1 MAADKSTIARP
12 YAQAAFDEARERQAL
27 GSWAQALAVAA
38 QVVRDP
44 DVQRLLGN
52 PRIAPQQLAQLVIE
66 VAGPQ
71 LDEPGRNFVRTLAEN
86 RRLEVLPEIAALFER
101 LKDEAEGT
109 IDVTVTSAVE
119 LPAEQRSRLVTA
131 LEKRLSRRVEL
142 HCEIDPQLIGGAVLR
157 AGDMVIDGSLRSRLE
172 RLEHQ
177 LTA

>member
-1 MAADKSTIARP
+1 MAADKTTIARP
-12 YAQAAFDEARERQAL
+12 YAQAAFEEARERGTLAA
-27 GSWAQALAVAA
+27 WAEALATAA

-44 DVQRLLGN
+44 GVERLLGN
-52 PRIAPQQLAQLVIE
+52 PRVAPEQLAQLVID
-66 VAGPQ
+66 VVGPRI
-71 LDEPGRNFVRTLAEN
+71 DEPGRNFVRTLAEN
-86 RRLEVLPEIAALFER
+86 RRLDVLPEISTLFDR
-101 LKDEAEGT
+101 FRDEAEGT

-119 LPAEQRSRLVTA
+119 LPADQRARLAAA

-142 HCEIDPQLIGGAVLR
+142 HCEIDTHLIGGAVLR

>member
-1 MAADKSTIARP
+1 MAGDKSTIARP
-12 YAQAAFDEARERQAL
+12 YAHAAFEAASERRALASWGQAL
-27 GSWAQALAVAA
+27 TTAA

-44 DVQRLLGN
+44 RVARLVSH
-52 PRIAPQQLAQLVIE
+52 PRVSPGQLAQLIIDV
-66 VAGPQ
+66 VGTQ
-71 LDEPGRNFVRTLAEN
+71 LDEPGRNFLRTLAEN

-119 LPAEQRSRLVTA
+119 LPAEQRSRLATA
-131 LEKRLSRRVEL
+131 LAKRLGRRVEL

-172 RLEHQ
+172 RLELQ
-177 LTA
+177 VTA